1 MTSRTCSPWR
11 ENSKPPAAFECG
23 DVVSFLR
30 VLYEGRT
37 HQKMLGGGDRG
48 RNRPILGGVRRLR
61 TAGAEGDVR
70 TARRRDTVELGQWSL
85 ANVEGDMYEE

>member
-1 MTSRTCSPWR
+1 
-11 ENSKPPAAFECG
+11 
-23 DVVSFLR
+23 
-30 VLYEGRT
+30 
-37 HQKMLGGGDRG
+37 MLGGGDRG